1 MIASNGIAVRSLPPT
16 SDTVVDPLYLGADE
30 EAPAGR
36 RHAPIRRPG
45 RRLAPVSL
53 GRATLFA
60 AAVIALV
67 AGCGVDSTAT
77 QTGSAQLPAT
87 STSVQDTTSD
97 IEHAYVEFWTVSNK
111 VVHDDPA
118 VWSAELAAVA
128 VEPQL
133 TRMLNNLDTLRSR
146 NVAVY
151 GETREHVTKVDVD
164 GAAAIVTECQD
175 ASGSGQADARTGE
188 KKTVGIARNPVTA
201 HMQRGGDGKWR
212 VSEIAYPGGTC

>member
-30 EAPAGR
+30 EALAGR
-36 RHAPIRRPG
+36 RNAPIRRPG
-45 RRLAPVSL
+45 RRLALVSL
-53 GRATLFA
+53 GRTTLCLVT
-60 AAVIALV
+60 VIAFA
-67 AGCGVDSTAT
+67 AGCGASSTAT
-77 QTGSAQLPAT
+77 PTGSAQLPAT
-87 STSVQDTTSD
+87 STSVQDTSST
-97 IEHAYVEFWTVSNK
+97 IEHAYVDFWTISNK
-111 VVHDDPA
+111 FVHDDPA
-118 VWSAELAAVA
+118 AWSSELAAVA

-133 TRMLNNLDTLRSR
+133 TRMLNNLDILRSQ

-151 GETREHVTKVDVD
+151 GETREYVTKVDVD
-164 GAAAIVTECQD
+164 GAAATVTECQD

-188 KKTVGIARNPVTA
+188 KKTIGIARNPVTS